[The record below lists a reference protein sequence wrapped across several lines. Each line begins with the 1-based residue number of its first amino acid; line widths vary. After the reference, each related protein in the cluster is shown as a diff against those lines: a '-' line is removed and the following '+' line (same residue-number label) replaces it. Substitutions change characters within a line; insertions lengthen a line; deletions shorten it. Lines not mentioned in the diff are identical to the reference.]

1 MTRPERTSAHPLEE
15 LAELEELEVPVTGA
29 DQESEEPVPSF
40 SEQLAD
46 QLGGWRGLI
55 ESSIPVTVFV
65 IANIVTSLRPA
76 ILVSVASGLVIAVFR
91 LSRRQSVRH
100 AVNGLFGIFIGAV
113 IAWRSGEARDFYLP
127 GIIISAA
134 YALAMVASIAVR
146 WPLVGWL
153 WSVVLDKGSTRWR
166 EDPVL
171 LRTFAWLTALWALI
185 YLIKVGI
192 QYGLYLANQDEWL
205 GIARLALGWPPYA
218 LLLAV
223 TVWSVRRV
231 TRHQT

>member
-1 MTRPERTSAHPLEE
+1 MTRPERIS
-15 LAELEELEVPVTGA
+15 ELEEPVA
-29 DQESEEPVPSF
+29 ASAEEAPEESEEPLPSF

-46 QLGGWRGLI
+46 QLGGWRGLV

-65 IANIVTSLRPA
+65 IANVIAELRPA
-76 ILVSVASGLVIAVFR
+76 IIVAVSSGLLIAVFR

-100 AVNGLFGIFIGAV
+100 AVNGLFGIFIGAA
-113 IAWRSGEARDFYLP
+113 IAWRSGDARDFYLP
-127 GIIISAA
+127 GIIISAG
-134 YALAMVASIAVR
+134 YVLAMVVSITVR
-146 WPLVGWL
+146 WPLVGWI

-171 LRTFAWLTALWALI
+171 LRTFGWLTALWAVVYAL
-185 YLIKVGI
+185 KVGV
-192 QYGLYLANQDEWL
+192 QSGLYLANQDEWL
-205 GIARLALGWPPYA
+205 GIARIALGWPPYA

-231 TRHQT
+231 TRHSAEA